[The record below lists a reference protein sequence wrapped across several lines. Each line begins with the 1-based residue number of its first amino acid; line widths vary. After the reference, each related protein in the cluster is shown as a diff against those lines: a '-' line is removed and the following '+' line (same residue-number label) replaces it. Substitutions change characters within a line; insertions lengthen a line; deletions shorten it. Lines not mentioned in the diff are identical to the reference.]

1 MTENAPVWI
10 VLAAALAVNLRM
22 AMYSAS
28 LQPHLGSAT
37 LWRRALVSYLNVDA
51 SYALSI
57 HKYEEA
63 PAWSVQD
70 KFLFFAG
77 TTVLMLPLWI
87 AGTWVGAVAGDALPE
102 QLDLEFAMPI
112 MFLALTAPMVRT
124 IAHLGAAVTSVVC
137 ALLFAVLPSGL
148 GILAAGLCAMIV
160 GAEIERRRA

>member
-1 MTENAPVWI
+1 M
-10 VLAAALAVNLRM
+10 
-22 AMYSAS
+22 
-28 LQPHLGSAT
+28 
-37 LWRRALVSYLNVDA
+37 
-51 SYALSI
+51 
-57 HKYEEA
+57 
-63 PAWSVQD
+63 QD